1 MYGDDD
7 AYKLFNIHASDEF
20 QTHKQNSLE
29 NCLISLLQSGNETL
43 RLSSAKLLF
52 DLYQVYYRFIMNDT
66 IVILIIL
73 CMLIQH
79 LFQGECHLFKHSE
92 LAYIVVHPQ
101 EMHNWNIYVVH
112 LNYATFRDKDKI
124 LLKLLQGEGI
134 KVIEGLS
141 VFNYN
146 IINIYIY
153 IYIP

>member
-1 MYGDDD
+1 
-7 AYKLFNIHASDEF
+7 
-20 QTHKQNSLE
+20 
-29 NCLISLLQSGNETL
+29 
-43 RLSSAKLLF
+43 
-52 DLYQVYYRFIMNDT
+52 
-66 IVILIIL
+66 
-73 CMLIQH
+73 MLIQH

-112 LNYATFRDKDKI
+112 LNYATFRDEDKI

-146 IINIYIY
+146 IIYIYIY